1 MKDGFT
7 YIEGINKKTNK
18 YFITRYKGDSKTAL
32 DKLRKDLIDSSKF
45 YLFGYII
52 TKPDNKAYM
61 VNKEDVI
68 DFKVLSPEQLR
79 KKIEKNLKK
88 QGEYKNQDQ
97 VQNIYLNLRVY
108 E

>member
-32 DKLRKDLIDSSKF
+32 DKLRKDLIDPSKL

-52 TKPDNKAYM
+52 TKPGIKAYM

-68 DFKVLSPEQLR
+68 DFKVLSPDQLR

-88 QGEYKNQDQ
+88 QGEYKNQNQ
-97 VQNIYLNLRVY
+97 VQDIYLNLRVY